1 VTGMATMPTLREL
14 RNYVNGEFT
23 TSREGA
29 TLDIVNPATGE
40 AYATAP
46 LSGKADVDDAMQA
59 ARKAFDDGWRDT
71 TPSERMGHLLKMA
84 DAIEANAERLVEIEA
99 ENTGKPKG
107 LTLSEEIPPMCDQI
121 RFFAGAARSLEGRAT
136 AEYMRGFSS
145 SIRREPIGVI
155 GSVAPWNYPMMMA
168 VWKFAP
174 ALAAGNT
181 IVLKPSD
188 TTPASAVYMAEL
200 FAEFLPPGV
209 FNVVCGDRDTGAA
222 VVSHPVPGMVSIT
235 GSIAAGKAV
244 ARAAAD
250 TLKRCHLELG
260 GKAPVIVFDDADLAG
275 AAADI
280 AIAGYFN
287 AGQDCTAATRV
298 LASERV
304 RGDVAAALV
313 EQAADVRLSKDE
325 EPDSEDFFIPPL
337 NNANQLR
344 HVGGLVERAPD
355 HAQVLTGGERATDDG
370 YYYAP
375 TVIDGIRQA
384 DEMARTEIFGPVIT
398 VQSFSDED
406 EALQWANGTEYGLA
420 SSVWTSNHKRAMR
433 MSRALDFG
441 CVWVN
446 CHIPLVAEMPHGGFK
461 QSGYGKDLSA
471 YSFEEYTRV
480 KHVMSAIDD

>member
-1 VTGMATMPTLREL
+1 MATTPALREL
-14 RNYVNGEFT
+14 HNFVDGAFT
-23 TSREGA
+23 SAQEGA
-29 TLDIVNPATGE
+29 TLDIVNPSTGA
-40 AYATAP
+40 AYATSP
-46 LSGKADVDDAMQA
+46 LSQPADVDAAMMA
-59 ARKAFDDGWRDT
+59 ARRAFDDVWRNT
-71 TPSERMGHLLKMA
+71 TPSERMGYLLRMA
-84 DAIEANAERLVEIEA
+84 EAIESNAERLVEIEA

-107 LTLSEEIPPMCDQI
+107 LTMSEEIPPMADQI

-136 AEYMRGFSS
+136 AEYMSGFTS

-168 VWKFAP
+168 VWKFSP

-188 TTPASAVYMAEL
+188 TTPASTVYMAEL
-200 FAEFLPPGV
+200 FADILPPGV

-222 VVSHPVPGMVSIT
+222 VVSHPIPEMVSIT

-260 GKAPVIVFDDADLAG
+260 GKAPVIVFDDADLAD
-275 AAADI
+275 AAENI

-298 LASERV
+298 LAGERV
-304 RGDVAAALV
+304 RSDVAAALV
-313 EQAADVRLSKDE
+313 EQAAGVKLSKDE
-325 EPDSEDFFIPPL
+325 QPESEDFFIPPL
-337 NNANQLR
+337 NNANQMS
-344 HVGGLVERAPD
+344 HVSGLVDRAPD
-355 HAQVLTGGERATDDG
+355 HAKVLTGGERVTDDG
-370 YYYAP
+370 YFYAP
-375 TVIDGIRQA
+375 TVIEGLEQG

-406 EALQWANGTEYGLA
+406 EALQWANGTDYGLA
-420 SSVWTSNHKRAMR
+420 SSVWTTNHKRAMR

-441 CVWVN
+441 CVWIN

-461 QSGYGKDLSA
+461 QSGYGKDLSS

-480 KHVMSAIDD
+480 KHVMSSIDD